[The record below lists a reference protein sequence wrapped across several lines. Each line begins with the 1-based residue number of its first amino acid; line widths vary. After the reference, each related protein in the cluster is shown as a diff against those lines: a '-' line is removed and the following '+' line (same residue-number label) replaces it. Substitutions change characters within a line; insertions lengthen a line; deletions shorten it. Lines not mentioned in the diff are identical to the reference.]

1 MKAIW
6 LTVAA
11 GVVGLTGCASTPK
24 RQMRQPTEEEFAT
37 PPAHM
42 YTAPPDIPRD
52 QPLLTPKTNTP
63 AFNSAPGTMGMSG
76 PTSPGMGPGATPG
89 GIRR

>member
-1 MKAIW
+1 MKAVW

-11 GVVGLTGCASTPK
+11 GVVGFAGCASAPK
-24 RQMRQPTEEEFAT
+24 REMRQPAEEEFAT

-42 YTAPPDIPRD
+42 YTTPPDIPRD
-52 QPLLTPKTNTP
+52 QPLLVPKTNTP

-76 PTSPGMGPGATPG
+76 MGSPGMGPGASPG
-89 GIRR
+89 GMRR